1 MSRVINWKK
10 SKYFMHIKG
19 TEWKKV
25 NHVLHYWEDSFAQE
39 EIDRFFIFYIKIKC
53 VSVDPCSF

>member
-1 MSRVINWKK
+1 
-10 SKYFMHIKG
+10 MHIKG